1 MVEIKCDILECAFV
15 EHINII
21 GSYDGLIYD
30 SGTCKSF
37 LFESLRD
44 QQIQHKL
51 KSNCNIRFV
60 DSPYT
65 LSGLQL
71 NQSDC
76 IVIDEANFAPEEIDQ
91 LLHAIRQV
99 NAYFIVIGRL
109 FVKQL
114 EYSVDAIWQMRY
126 TNDVFELSKAF
137 DNVQSCDKYCNII
150 ACEDSTPVASIYA
163 DILGED
169 VIPVRGRSNFYKYIK
184 NEFVAFIIA
193 DKPKFGQELLNLIY
207 RAMSGKSK
215 TKYLVLFLPSCFEEI
230 VCELGG
236 IEKHANLDTSFDFEE
251 LAMKDCDWNKNN
263 TVESVRSLRFNCD
276 ISKSLI
282 LSDLYKFYYGHNV
295 NNCSRCYVVA
305 LEDQRFFDA
314 LCYKQGMT
322 KIVS

>member
-1 MVEIKCDILECAFV
+1 MAEIKCDILDCAFV

-76 IVIDEANFAPEEIDQ
+76 IVIDEANFAPEEI
-91 LLHAIRQV
+91 
-99 NAYFIVIGRL
+99 
-109 FVKQL
+109 
-114 EYSVDAIWQMRY
+114 
-126 TNDVFELSKAF
+126 
-137 DNVQSCDKYCNII
+137 
-150 ACEDSTPVASIYA
+150 
-163 DILGED
+163 
-169 VIPVRGRSNFYKYIK
+169 
-184 NEFVAFIIA
+184 
-193 DKPKFGQELLNLIY
+193 
-207 RAMSGKSK
+207 
-215 TKYLVLFLPSCFEEI
+215 
-230 VCELGG
+230 VCEIGG
-236 IEKHANLDTSFDFEE
+236 IEKHADLDASFDFEEYFEE

-263 TVESVRSLRFNCD
+263 TAESVRSLRFNCD

-314 LCYKQGMT
+314 LCYKQEMT
-322 KIVS
+322 KIVPQDNTISKSMIHDNRKFAERAFY